1 MIVFPERKFN
11 IIYADPPWQF
21 SSKAY
26 QDGGRDMLKLEETQY
41 NTMTIKDIKSLPV
54 KEIADEDCACF
65 MWVTDSHLKE
75 GIEVL
80 ESWGFKYKTIAFV
93 WLKKYDSGDTCYNF
107 APWTLKSHEI
117 CLLGIKGRM
126 TKHNVKNNVKGFVE
140 AVRGRHSEKPQEI
153 RRRIEELF
161 GDIPRIELFA
171 REYNK
176 GWYVWGN
183 EANNIC
189 PECKQGMSMG
199 EYRNGE
205 KEPCDECLVQYDLG

>member
-1 MIVFPERKFN
+1 MNFPERKFN
-11 IIYADPPWQF
+11 IVYADPPWQF

-54 KEIADEDCACF
+54 MNIADEDCACF

-93 WLKKYDSGDTCYNF
+93 WLKKYDSGATCYNF

-117 CLLGIKGRM
+117 CLLGIKGKM
-126 TKHNVKNNVKGFVE
+126 TKYKVKNNIKGFVE

-153 RRRIEELF
+153 RGRIEQLF
-161 GDIPRIELFA
+161 GDIPKIELFG
-171 REYNK
+171 REYNT

-189 PECKQGMSMG
+189 PECRKGMSMG
-199 EYRNGE
+199 EYIGGE
-205 KEPCDECLVQYDLG
+205 KELCDECLIQYDLG